1 MRTIHSPKENRLLY
15 RLVVTAPN
23 VQISKTPNSAY
34 LDTLF
39 DLIYYYTISFT
50 HLFKSN
56 LGPSNSVTTWFNAD
70 KCPKCPK
77 WVFSTKIW
85 PPAGRSKCRHVNLS
99 NLSYYAYVTNFNRIR
114 PLMAEIFT
122 FEVLKLQF
130 FRVKLGLFRDP
141 VDKIWRQTT
150 DMDYSVP
157 KEEPAAVNRL
167 DFTTPNVRTA
177 KPLNS
182 AYLSPGR
189 CFSTYSTLTQ

>member
-1 MRTIHSPKENRLLY
+1 
-15 RLVVTAPN
+15 
-23 VQISKTPNSAY
+23 
-34 LDTLF
+34 
-39 DLIYYYTISFT
+39 
-50 HLFKSN
+50 
-56 LGPSNSVTTWFNAD
+56 
-70 KCPKCPK
+70 
-77 WVFSTKIW
+77 
-85 PPAGRSKCRHVNLS
+85 
-99 NLSYYAYVTNFNRIR
+99 
-114 PLMAEIFT
+114 MAEIYT